1 MLACTRR
8 SQTALPVWK
17 RNGRIDRIIRKKH
30 HVHPLYEICLSQG
43 VESFPPYN
51 HRKEMFAQEV
61 RDAVPTLLVQP
72 SHAKHIIERCY
83 HCYPGLCPR
92 LCDHTLQHEQTSRA
106 KKKTYNPKRCKRP
119 TCLFSKTT
127 NKNKMKCGCKNLRC
141 SCTIR

>member
-8 SQTALPVWK
+8 SQATLLVWK
-17 RNGRIDRIIRKKH
+17 RNGRIDCTIRKKH
-30 HVHPLYEICLSQG
+30 HVHPLYGICLFQG

-51 HRKEMFAQEV
+51 HRKDMFAQEV

-72 SHAKHIIERCY
+72 SHAKHIIERL
-83 HCYPGLCPR
+83 PLLPRLMPR
-92 LCDHTLQHEQTSRA
+92 LCDHTLPHEQTSRA
-106 KKKTYNPKRCKRP
+106 KKKETYNPKRCKRP